1 MSAVD
6 SVIELIGNTPLV
18 KLNRVTEGLD
28 AEVWAKLEYM
38 NPTGSIKDRVALRMV
53 TDAERQ
59 GLLKPG
65 YTILESSTGNTG
77 TSLSF
82 IGTLKGYKVVI
93 YETTPGKMGQEKKNL
108 MMGYGAE
115 VRTISPEEYDDLRM
129 GVPGAEIELPGRRIC
144 LALEKKNP
152 DLWWARQFAN
162 PSNVEAQKDMGR
174 EILEQTGGKVE
185 AFVASIGT
193 GGTLMGVAEVLK
205 EKNSKTRV
213 VGAIP
218 PGSKKEMK
226 PGRPYPVSEIEG
238 GIIAEMLMK
247 PGLIDEVATITD
259 EEAVEMTERLWREE
273 GIFAGV
279 SSGANVVAALRIAE
293 ELDRGQRVV
302 TVMHDSG
309 DRYLTTKHYV
319 T

>member
-1 MSAVD
+1 MKTVD
-6 SVIELIGNTPLV
+6 SVLQLIGNTPLV
-18 KLNRVTEGLD
+18 KLNKVTSGVK
-28 AEVWAKLEYM
+28 AEIWAKPEYL
-38 NPTGSIKDRVALRMV
+38 NPKGSIKDRVALRIIQ
-53 TDAERQ
+53 DAERQ
-59 GLLKPG
+59 GVLKPG
-65 YTILESSTGNTG
+65 YTIVESSTGNTG

-82 IGTLKGYKVVI
+82 IGTLKSYRVVI

-115 VRTISPEEYDDLRM
+115 VRTISPEEFEDLRM

-144 LALEKKNP
+144 LALEKKDP
-152 DLWWARQFAN
+152 DVWWARQFAN
-162 PSNVEAQKDMGR
+162 PSNVEAQKDTGK
-174 EILEQTGGKVE
+174 EILEQTGGKIE

-205 EKNSKTRV
+205 EKNRKTRV

-218 PGSKKEMK
+218 PGSKKGMK
-226 PGRPYPVSEIEG
+226 PGKPYPVSEIEG

-247 PGLIDEVATITD
+247 PGLIDEVVTITD

-273 GIFAGV
+273 GVFAGV

-309 DRYLTTKHYV
+309 DRYLTMKHYV

>member
-1 MSAVD
+1 MKTAD
-6 SVIELIGNTPLV
+6 SVFQLIGNTPLV
-18 KLNRVTEGLD
+18 KLNKVASGLE
-28 AEVWAKLEYM
+28 AEIWVKAEYL
-38 NPTGSIKDRVALRMV
+38 NPTGSTKDRVALRMIQ
-53 TDAERQ
+53 DAERQ
-59 GLLKPG
+59 GVLKPG
-65 YTILESSTGNTG
+65 YTIVESSTGNTG

-93 YETTPGKMGQEKKNL
+93 YETTPGKMGQEKKHL

-115 VRTISPEEYDDLRM
+115 VRTISPAEYEDMRK

-144 LALEKKNP
+144 LALEKNP
-152 DLWWARQFAN
+152 DVWWARQFAN
-162 PSNVEAQKDMGR
+162 PSNVEAQRDTGR

-193 GGTLMGVAEVLK
+193 GGTLMGVAEALK
-205 EKNSKTRV
+205 ERNRETRV

-218 PGSKKEMK
+218 PGSKKGMK
-226 PGRPYPVSEIEG
+226 PGKPYPVSEIEG

-247 PGLIDEVATITD
+247 PGLIDEVVTITD

-309 DRYLTTKHYV
+309 DRYLTTRHYV

>member
-1 MSAVD
+1 MKTVD
-6 SVIELIGNTPLV
+6 SVLQLIGNTPLV
-18 KLNRVTEGLD
+18 KLNKVTSGLK
-28 AEVWAKLEYM
+28 AEIWVKPEFM
-38 NPTGSIKDRVALRMV
+38 NPTGSIKDRVALRMIQ
-53 TDAERQ
+53 DAERQ
-59 GLLKPG
+59 GVLKPG
-65 YTILESSTGNTG
+65 YTIVESSTGNTG

-93 YETTPGKMGQEKKNL
+93 YETTPGKMGQEKKHL

-115 VRTISPEEYDDLRM
+115 VKTISPEEYEDLRM

-144 LALEKKNP
+144 LALEKNSP
-152 DLWWARQFAN
+152 DVWWARQFAN
-162 PSNVEAQKDMGR
+162 PSNVEAQKDTGR
-174 EILEQTGGKVE
+174 EILEQTGGKVD

-193 GGTLMGVAEVLK
+193 GGTLMGIAEVLK
-205 EKNSKTRV
+205 EKNRKTRV

-226 PGRPYPVSEIEG
+226 PGKPYPVSDIEG
-238 GIIAEMLMK
+238 GIIAEMLMR
-247 PGLIDEVATITD
+247 PGLIDEVVTVTD

-273 GIFAGV
+273 GVFAGV

-293 ELDRGQRVV
+293 DMKKGQKVV
-302 TVMHDSG
+302 AVMHDSG
-309 DRYLTTKHYV
+309 DRYLTSRHYV

>member
-1 MSAVD
+1 MKTVD
-6 SVIELIGNTPLV
+6 SVLQLIGNTPLV
-18 KLNRVTEGLD
+18 KLNKVTSGVK
-28 AEVWAKLEYM
+28 AEVWVKTEYV
-38 NPTGSIKDRVALRMV
+38 NPTGSIKDRVALRMIE
-53 TDAERQ
+53 DAERQ
-59 GLLKPG
+59 GVLKPG
-65 YTILESSTGNTG
+65 YTVVESSTGNTG

-82 IGTLKGYKVVI
+82 IGTLKGYRVVI
-93 YETTPGKMGQEKKNL
+93 YETTPGKMGQEKKKF

-115 VRTISPEEYDDLRM
+115 VMTISPEKYDDLGM

-144 LALEKKNP
+144 LALEKNP
-152 DLWWARQFAN
+152 DVWWARQFAN
-162 PSNVEAQKDMGR
+162 PSNVEAQRDTGR
-174 EILEQTGGKVE
+174 EILEQTGGEVE

-205 EKNSKTRV
+205 EKNRKTRV

-247 PGLIDEVATITD
+247 PGLIDEVVTITD

-273 GIFAGV
+273 GVFAGV
-279 SSGANVVAALRIAE
+279 SSGANVVAALRLAE
-293 ELDRGQRVV
+293 GMKRGQKVV
-302 TVMHDSG
+302 TIMHDSG

>member
-144 LALEKKNP
+144 LTLEKKSP
-152 DLWWARQFAN
+152 DVWWARQFAN
-162 PSNVEAQKDMGR
+162 PSNEEAQKDMGR

-205 EKNSKTRV
+205 ENKRETRV

-226 PGRPYPVSEIEG
+226 PGKPYPVSEIEG
-238 GIIAEMLMK
+238 GIIAKMLMK
-247 PGLIDEVATITD
+247 PGLIDEVVTITD

>member
-1 MSAVD
+1 MRAVD
-6 SVIELIGNTPLV
+6 SVLQLIGNTPIV
-18 KLNRVTEGLD
+18 KLSKVTEGLE
-28 AEVWAKLEYM
+28 AEIWVKAEYL
-38 NPTGSIKDRVALRMV
+38 NPTGSIKDRVALRMIQ
-53 TDAERQ
+53 DAEKQ
-59 GLLKPG
+59 GTLKPG
-65 YTILESSTGNTG
+65 YTIVESSTGNTG

-82 IGTLKGYKVVI
+82 IGTLRGYKVVI

-115 VRTISPEEYDDLRM
+115 VRTISPEEYEDLRK

-152 DLWWARQFAN
+152 KVWWARQFAN
-162 PSNVEAQKDMGR
+162 PSSVEAQKETGR

-205 EKNSKTRV
+205 ERNKKIKV

-218 PGSKKEMK
+218 PGSKREMK
-226 PGRPYPVSEIEG
+226 PGKPYPKSEIEG
-238 GIIAEMLMK
+238 GIIADMFMK
-247 PGLIDEVATITD
+247 PGLIDDVVTITD

-279 SSGANVVAALRIAE
+279 SSGANVVAALRLAKGMKK
-293 ELDRGQRVV
+293 GQKVV
-302 TVMHDSG
+302 AIMHDSG
-309 DRYLTTKHYV
+309 DRYLTVRHYV